1 MAGLRT
7 SCVGRVKSDSLA
19 GGARV
24 VRRVHRADAKLTA
37 PVTQLKAPESNIPF
51 VADYRDLQ
59 LKPNLLAGL
68 IALSLTGC
76 MTPAVLRDP
85 STGEIVQC
93 LATGAFPIINQ
104 QQCIAAHEGMGWIR
118 TTGAEA
124 RRASQQQLAQRNTE
138 VTAAIEE
145 CRAARMRGELKSY
158 AEAAQC
164 ANVRIRAVNQS
175 ASYPFMDLV
184 DLAAAVRLADAEKV
198 DKHQMSEAEAA
209 LHVAQVKSMVPR
221 EIWCDNKHSSEERAE
236 AGVGTGF
243 FSKLFGR

>member
-1 MAGLRT
+1 
-7 SCVGRVKSDSLA
+7 
-19 GGARV
+19 
-24 VRRVHRADAKLTA
+24 
-37 PVTQLKAPESNIPF
+37 
-51 VADYRDLQ
+51 

-68 IALSLTGC
+68 IALSLAGC

-104 QQCIAAHEGMGWIR
+104 QQCIAAHEDMGWIR

-145 CRAARMRGELKSY
+145 CRGARMRGELKSY

-164 ANVRIRAVNQS
+164 TNVRIRAVNQS

-209 LHVAQVKSMVPR
+209 LHVAQVKSQLIDQARRRILEAKAVDIQAR
-221 EIWCDNKHSSEERAE
+221 TAQTQADALEVQARAAQAE
-236 AGVGTGF
+236 AQAAQEQVRLQERQLQMQSPQSTLRPPIICQQMGSFTQCN
-243 FSKLFGR
+243 